1 MNTTSDSIFW
11 HTILRPFTWCD
22 PFCSECCPRM
32 NGEKL
37 TYIYIYGLKFS
48 NGQMQASFYVV
59 TGANTTKNWTYH
71 VTGHEKKCARKWC
84 QKFSTF
90 YDITFAFGKMWL

>member
-1 MNTTSDSIFW
+1 MHGYNKRQKIAGK
-11 HTILRPFTWCD
+11 R
-22 PFCSECCPRM
+22 E
-32 NGEKL
+32 L
-37 TYIYIYGLKFS
+37 TFGLKFS
-48 NGQMQASFYVV
+48 NGQVQASVYVV